1 MEQSIPSFLK
11 GIRYMGLV
19 DNAKEAMFLSITAT
33 IFCASVITGY
43 NVFDNTAKMNKVA
56 YSMNNE
62 LDKNMHSTLIIE
74 DNDTYT
80 GAEVRQSIFQINEGQ
95 IDIVVDGT
103 TFSKNLDPMAIDVS
117 GISLTKKYTPTYVRD
132 ASGKLTLLK
141 FS

>member
-19 DNAKEAMFLSITAT
+19 DNAKEAIFLGVTAT

-43 NVFDNTAKMNKVA
+43 SLFNDTAKMNKTA
-56 YSMNNE
+56 YAMSND
-62 LDKNMHSTLIIE
+62 LDKNLHSTLIIE
-74 DNDTYT
+74 DNYMYT
-80 GAEVRQSIFQINEGQ
+80 GAQVRQSIFQINEGQ

-103 TFSKNLDPMAIDVS
+103 LFSKDLDPMAVDVS

-132 ASGKLTLLK
+132 SSGKLTLLK